1 MDSLRTKSTTTWVPA
16 RTAPSPGTL
25 IAFVMRSISV
35 ELKHAST
42 RPGHEKT
49 RCHPGLNKKKST
61 PILMTTNQISRLR
74 YWLGSKG
81 LYLRIPR
88 SELVKQDLG
97 VHVVDCR
104 NFLFASHCDLDQ
116 LFLVM
121 LQERGK

>member
-1 MDSLRTKSTTTWVPA
+1 
-16 RTAPSPGTL
+16 
-25 IAFVMRSISV
+25 
-35 ELKHAST
+35 
-42 RPGHEKT
+42 
-49 RCHPGLNKKKST
+49 
-61 PILMTTNQISRLR
+61 MTTNQISRLR

-116 LFLVM
+116 LSLVM